1 MAGPT
6 QAPDPLTLLR
16 AHEVMRLVPADLL
29 RPLMQRAA
37 LLSYPERDEIF
48 GQGDPGRTVMV
59 VAGGFVKLSAVLQN
73 GREVVLDVASP
84 GNVIGEIAVLNGWPR
99 AATAV
104 ALSACTLLAIDGAAF
119 TRALAASPEALF
131 AMIRLLSRRLRKA
144 TAQFTDGLE
153 LPAPARLAKAL
164 IELAALHSRPTPKG
178 LQIELPVSQREL
190 GGMTG
195 LTRESINRHLG
206 TWRDAG
212 WIGLADGTIT
222 LRNIDALRD
231 LLADPDLG

>member
-1 MAGPT
+1 MAGPAQT
-6 QAPDPLTLLR
+6 PDGLSLLR

-59 VAGGFVKLSAVLQN
+59 VAGGFVKLSAMLQN

-104 ALSACTLLAIDGAAF
+104 ALSACTMLAIDGAAF

-131 AMIRLLSRRLRKA
+131 AVIRLLSRRLRKA

-164 IELAALHSRPTPKG
+164 IELAALRSRPTPEG
-178 LQIELPVSQREL
+178 LEIELPVSQREL

-206 TWRDAG
+206 TWRDSG

>member
-1 MAGPT
+1 M
-6 QAPDPLTLLR
+6 
-16 AHEVMRLVPADLL
+16 
-29 RPLMQRAA
+29 
-37 LLSYPERDEIF
+37 SYPERDEIF

-73 GREVVLDVASP
+73 GREGGAGRRLP

-131 AMIRLLSRRLRKA
+131 AMIGLLSRRLRKA

-153 LPAPARLAKAL
+153 TARLGPPRQGADRTIAGRSSS
-164 IELAALHSRPTPKG
+164 ARSAFASTPRS
-178 LQIELPVSQREL
+178 PRSA
-190 GGMTG
+190 
-195 LTRESINRHLG
+195 
-206 TWRDAG
+206 TW
-212 WIGLADGTIT
+212 
-222 LRNIDALRD
+222 
-231 LLADPDLG
+231 